1 MPIERSQKAVIYC
14 RVSGAKQ
21 IREGDGLGS
30 QETRCREFAGF
41 KGYEVVK
48 VFKEDI
54 SGKLASRPA
63 MIDLVQFLRRYRKTG
78 TVVIIDDISRLARG
92 LEAHLQLRAALAKA
106 GGRLES
112 PSIEF
117 GDDSDSLLVENML
130 ASVAQHQ
137 REKNGEQTT
146 NRMRARMQNGYWVF
160 RAPIGYEYTKK
171 SGSGSIL
178 VRDEPVASIIADV
191 MERYASGRLQSKT
204 EAKRFLE
211 NQPAFP
217 KSQAGIIH
225 LSRIDELFNR
235 SIYAGYITY
244 EKWGLHLIPAKHE
257 VLITYETY
265 QSIHKRV
272 SKTANAPARK
282 DLNKDFPLRGFITC
296 GHCDKPMTACWS
308 KGRSAKYPYYLFD
321 TKGCVEYRKSIRKE
335 KIEGEFA
342 VLLADLKPSANLFA
356 MAFEMFRDIWQAK
369 LQSAEDEKQ
378 SMQRQ
383 LTQIDRKSTQL
394 LDKLIDT
401 NNATVITAYEN
412 KLREMEDQK
421 TFLIEKISKCGQPSA
436 PFDQVYRTAFD
447 FLANPSK
454 LWTSGRYEDKRAVL
468 KLVFAQRLPYIRN
481 QGYRTA
487 KTSLP
492 FKALGDFQL
501 GKCEMVPRR
510 GLEPPR
516 PYRH

>member
-1 MPIERSQKAVIYC
+1 MPKEQSQKAVIYC

-63 MIDLVQFLRRYRKTG
+63 MIDLLQFLRRYRKTG

-160 RAPIGYEYTKK
+160 RAPIGYDFIKK

-204 EAKRFLE
+204 EVKRF
-211 NQPAFP
+211 P
-217 KSQAGIIH
+217 
-225 LSRIDELFNR
+225 
-235 SIYAGYITY
+235 
-244 EKWGLHLIPAKHE
+244 
-257 VLITYETY
+257 
-265 QSIHKRV
+265 
-272 SKTANAPARK
+272 
-282 DLNKDFPLRGFITC
+282 
-296 GHCDKPMTACWS
+296 
-308 KGRSAKYPYYLFD
+308 
-321 TKGCVEYRKSIRKE
+321 
-335 KIEGEFA
+335 
-342 VLLADLKPSANLFA
+342 
-356 MAFEMFRDIWQAK
+356 
-369 LQSAEDEKQ
+369 
-378 SMQRQ
+378 
-383 LTQIDRKSTQL
+383 
-394 LDKLIDT
+394 
-401 NNATVITAYEN
+401 
-412 KLREMEDQK
+412 
-421 TFLIEKISKCGQPSA
+421 
-436 PFDQVYRTAFD
+436 
-447 FLANPSK
+447 
-454 LWTSGRYEDKRAVL
+454 
-468 KLVFAQRLPYIRN
+468 
-481 QGYRTA
+481 
-487 KTSLP
+487 
-492 FKALGDFQL
+492 
-501 GKCEMVPRR
+501 
-510 GLEPPR
+510 
-516 PYRH
+516 